1 MKRSL
6 IKLANAAPSS
16 DKPQHDRPFAPP
28 PEDHRMVQVPLATGQ
43 DTVHDGAMPQ
53 NNDSVP
59 TSAIPAPPTAGT
71 PAGRGL
77 VPVLAFSGIA
87 VAVMQTLLVPVIAD
101 LPRLLD
107 TTTSNAAWVITATLL
122 SSAVASPIIGR
133 LGDLYGKRR
142 FLLVSLGLMVL
153 GSLVSGF
160 TSDLMPMVLGR
171 AVQGFAL
178 GAVPLGISIIRDE
191 LPPERHGSAMA
202 LMSSSLGI
210 GGALAI
216 PLAALVAQNLDWH
229 WLFFGAAAIGAV
241 AIAAIFAIIPES
253 AQRTRTRGRFDVIG
267 ALGLTLGLVAL
278 LLPISKGADWG
289 WGSATTLGL
298 FAAAVV
304 IFLLWGLFELRT
316 KDPLLDLRTA
326 SRRQVLLTNLAAI
339 TVGFAFFAVTLVM
352 PQLLQLPECTG
363 YGLGM
368 SMVVT
373 GVCAASMGL
382 AMMTVSPLAA
392 RLSAARGPKVSLM
405 TGLVLLA
412 VAYLAGTAL
421 LGAVWQIVLGAVLAG
436 SGVGVAYSAMPPLI
450 LGAVDPSE
458 SGVAN
463 GLNSLMRSI
472 GTSMSSAVV
481 GVVLASTTQRMG
493 SAEVPT
499 LDGFRT
505 SFLIAAGAAL
515 LGLVIAA
522 FLPGR
527 TQRDAG

>member
-1 MKRSL
+1 M
-6 IKLANAAPSS
+6 AA
-16 DKPQHDRPFAPP
+16 
-28 PEDHRMVQVPLATGQ
+28 
-43 DTVHDGAMPQ
+43 
-53 NNDSVP
+53 
-59 TSAIPAPPTAGT
+59 SAIPARPAART

-77 VPVLAFSGIA
+77 VPVLAFTGIA
-87 VAVMQTLLVPVIAD
+87 VAVMQTLLVPVVAD

-122 SSAVASPIIGR
+122 SSAVASPIMGR

-142 FLLVSLGLMVL
+142 FVLVSLVLMVL

-160 TSDLMPMVLGR
+160 TSDLVPMVVGR
-171 AVQGFAL
+171 AVQGIAL
-178 GAVPLGISIIRDE
+178 GAIPLGIGIIRDE

-202 LMSSSLGI
+202 LLSSSVGI
-210 GGALAI
+210 GGALGI

-229 WLFFGAAAIGAV
+229 WLFFGAAALGAL
-241 AIAAIFAIIPES
+241 AMAAILAIVPQS
-253 AQRTRTRGRFDVIG
+253 AQRTPGRFDVIG

-304 IFLLWGLFELRT
+304 IFLLWGLFELRV

-326 SRRQVLLTNLAAI
+326 SRRQVLLTNLAAV
-339 TVGFAFFAVTLVM
+339 TVGFAFFAVTLVL
-352 PQLLQLPECTG
+352 PQLLQLPESTG

-382 AMMTVSPLAA
+382 AMMTVAPLAA
-392 RLSAARGPKVSLM
+392 RLSAARGPKISLM

-412 VAYLAGTAL
+412 VAYLTGTAL
-421 LGAVWQIVLGAVLAG
+421 LGAVWQIVLVAVLAG
-436 SGVGVAYSAMPPLI
+436 SGVGIAYSAMPPLI
-450 LGAVDPSE
+450 FGAVDPSE
-458 SGVAN
+458 SGAAN
-463 GLNSLMRSI
+463 GLNTLMRSI
-472 GTSMSSAVV
+472 GTSTSSAVV

-493 SAEVPT
+493 SAAVPT

-527 TQRDAG
+527 TRRDAR

>member
-1 MKRSL
+1 MNQ
-6 IKLANAAPSS
+6 A
-16 DKPQHDRPFAPP
+16 F
-28 PEDHRMVQVPLATGQ
+28 LATNRG
-43 DTVHDGAMPQ
+43 TVRDDEPLHSDVEVSA
-53 NNDSVP
+53 
-59 TSAIPAPPTAGT
+59 SAISTPPGART
-71 PAGRGL
+71 PARSGL
-77 VPVLAFSGIA
+77 VPVLAFSGIV
-87 VAVMQTLLVPVIAD
+87 VAVMQTLLVPVVAD

-107 TTTSNAAWVITATLL
+107 TTASNAAWAITAALL
-122 SSAVASPIIGR
+122 SSAIATPVLGR

-142 FLLVSLGLMVL
+142 LVLVSLGLMVV
-153 GSLVSGF
+153 GSLISGF
-160 TSDLMPMVLGR
+160 TSDLMLMVVGR

-178 GAVPLGISIIRDE
+178 GAVPLGIGIIRDE

-202 LMSSSLGI
+202 LMSSSIGV

-216 PLAALVAQNLDWH
+216 PLAALIAQHVDWH
-229 WLFFGAAAIGAV
+229 WLFFAAAALGAV
-241 AIAAIFAIIPES
+241 AMAAILAVVPES
-253 AQRTRTRGRFDVIG
+253 AQRTPGRFDVIG
-267 ALGLTLGLVAL
+267 ALGLALGLVAL
-278 LLPISKGADWG
+278 LLPVSKGADWG
-289 WGSATTLGL
+289 WASATTLGL

-316 KDPLLDLRTA
+316 KDPLLNLRTA

-339 TVGFAFFAVTLVM
+339 AVGLAFYAVTLVL
-352 PQLLQLPECTG
+352 PQLLQLPESTG

-368 SMVVT
+368 SMVAT

-382 AMMTVSPLAA
+382 AMMIVSPLSA
-392 RLSAARGPKVSLM
+392 RLSAARGPKFALM

-421 LGAVWQIVLGAVLAG
+421 LGAVWQIVVVAFLAG
-436 SGVGVAYSAMPPLI
+436 SGVGVAYSAMPALI

-481 GVVLASTTQRMG
+481 GVVLASTSQRVG

-499 LDGFRT
+499 LDGFRI

-515 LGLVIAA
+515 LGLVLAA

-527 TQRDAG
+527 TRSDTEAAPEFGATSVSGLAHSIRGS